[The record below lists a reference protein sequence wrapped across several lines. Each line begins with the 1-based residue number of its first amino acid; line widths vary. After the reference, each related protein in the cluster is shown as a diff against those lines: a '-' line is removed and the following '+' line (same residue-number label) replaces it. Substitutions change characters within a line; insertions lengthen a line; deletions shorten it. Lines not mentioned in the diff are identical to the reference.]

1 MTGAAAQMALHG
13 MEPPDPV
20 AVARAEADRLH
31 AAWLKV
37 CHIADSPERTRLQL
51 AWEKAYKRWD
61 ALDSGPKWWH

>member
-1 MTGAAAQMALHG
+1 MSHSSGQLALPG
-13 MEPPDPV
+13 LALPDPV
-20 AVARAEADRLH
+20 ASARAEADQLH

-61 ALDSGPKWWH
+61 AMDSGPKWWH

>member
-1 MTGAAAQMALHG
+1 MTEAAAQMALPG
-13 MEPPDPV
+13 LEPPDPV
-20 AVARAEADRLH
+20 AVARAEADRLG